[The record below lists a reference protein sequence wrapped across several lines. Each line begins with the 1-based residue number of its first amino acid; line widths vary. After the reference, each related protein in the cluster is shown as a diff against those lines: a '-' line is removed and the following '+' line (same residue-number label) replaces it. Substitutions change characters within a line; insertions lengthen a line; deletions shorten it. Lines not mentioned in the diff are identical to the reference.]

1 MSSPARRLD
10 TRRGLETPEG
20 VRLELRPAG
29 PVARFAAFGIDFFI
43 RSVVYIILANVSAV
57 MGRFGIGMLLIAV
70 FLLEWFYPVVFEL
83 SLAGATPGKRAMGI
97 AVVEDNGLP
106 VSVGASITRNL
117 LRFVDFLPVLYG
129 FGVLS
134 MLLTADFKRL
144 GDLAAGTQ
152 VVYREKNSVIRK
164 LPDAV
169 PLAVERPLTVETQ
182 LALIGLAERSPRLTE
197 ERLDELLELAVRA
210 SGRRDAPIAQASM
223 RQRVFGMAQ
232 WLMGKRDA

>member
-1 MSSPARRLD
+1 M
-10 TRRGLETPEG
+10 
-20 VRLELRPAG
+20 
-29 PVARFAAFGIDFFI
+29 ARFAAFGIDFFI
-43 RSVVYIILANVSAV
+43 RSIVYTILANVSAL
-57 MGRFGIGMLLIAV
+57 MGNFGFGILLIAV

-117 LRFVDFLPVLYG
+117 LRFVDFLPVFYG
-129 FGVLS
+129 FGILS

-152 VVYREKNSVIRK
+152 VVYREKSSVVRK

-210 SGRRDAPIAQASM
+210 SGRRDAPIAAAAGSYIFSNTATCPGSNTEYTAS
-223 RQRVFGMAQ
+223 G
-232 WLMGKRDA
+232 